1 MLTTPISTVELQ
13 VKLSELSLVCQF
25 LNITPVQWP
34 MTNFGILF
42 SLVLKLR
49 TQWPLL
55 AKLVTSTWLLV
66 TPMESLMVFA
76 LPKMEH
82 AFISSS
88 KWETHGVNP
97 NITDHGL
104 LEVPNGPQ
112 HLKNKLI
119 FLELM
124 KVNTGYH
131 LISGEPS
138 TPKLSILITETTGL
152 FNPSKVNHL
161 NSLLH
166 NNNLDGFHSRTP
178 LNKMLFSVAINGKL
192 DSSHQVARTNILH
205 RATLSSSMI
214 ALWPRWKLAQVR
226 PNATVEQWNCQ
237 NLPLVNTPSELFP
250 SVEVTRVTSRSGR
263 WDPSQNTL
271 LFLLS
276 TEATHT
282 LQTTDAVISLNLTY
296 LDT

>member
-1 MLTTPISTVELQ
+1 
-13 VKLSELSLVCQF
+13 
-25 LNITPVQWP
+25 
-34 MTNFGILF
+34 
-42 SLVLKLR
+42 
-49 TQWPLL
+49 
-55 AKLVTSTWLLV
+55 
-66 TPMESLMVFA
+66 MESLMVFA
-76 LPKMEH
+76 LPNMDH

-97 NITDHGL
+97 IITDHGL

-124 KVNTGYH
+124 KVNSGYH

-161 NSLLH
+161 NSLLP

-178 LNKMLFSVAINGKL
+178 LNKMLFSVAINGNP

-205 RATLSSSMI
+205 RATLSSCMI
-214 ALWPRWKLAQVR
+214 RLWIEWLLAQLR
-226 PNATVEQWNCQ
+226 LNATVEQWKCQ
-237 NLPLVNTPSELFP
+237 NLPLVHTPSELFL
-250 SVEVTRVTSRSGR
+250 SVEVTLVTSRSGR
-263 WDPSQNTL
+263 WDPSQPTL
-271 LFLLS
+271 LFQCL

-282 LQTTDAVISLNLTY
+282 NKTTDVVISLNLTY